1 MLPNI
6 TNVFTDFMII
16 YFGDNTFPDIV
27 AVTFAGYPDF
37 TKAMLA
43 RGWFQNEDK
52 DRLASSQQTESVTA
66 KLWPFHLL
74 LSILVPRTRLRE
86 VGYLIIIYIY
96 IYNIVYYIY
105 TSLVYILCVYTWYIY
120 IYHISYIEIIM
131 EASKSWASMVSE
143 GFALLRYEMGSGSRH
158 GSWQPPTWTGDS
170 AAESPRVGNCRS
182 LGVELTR
189 TALASCHWL
198 RNISIYFNQWF
209 SACWAVLKAMGT
221 TRTQVVNHFHGSR
234 EITTKEPSWGL
245 WGHGGSQFSSVRFLP
260 PCGTIGQ

>member
-120 IYHISYIEIIM
+120 IYIIYHILKSSWRPARVEPAWWVKDSRFFDMKWAPAAAMDHDNLLPGQAIAQPNPQELEI
-131 EASKSWASMVSE
+131 A
-143 GFALLRYEMGSGSRH
+143 
-158 GSWQPPTWTGDS
+158 
-170 AAESPRVGNCRS
+170 
-182 LGVELTR
+182 
-189 TALASCHWL
+189 
-198 RNISIYFNQWF
+198 
-209 SACWAVLKAMGT
+209 
-221 TRTQVVNHFHGSR
+221 
-234 EITTKEPSWGL
+234 GL
-245 WGHGGSQFSSVRFLP
+245 WE
-260 PCGTIGQ
+260 